1 MKDSTRFFDI
11 VISFLLL
18 ILLSPF
24 FIIIALLVKFSSS
37 GPVIFVQKR
46 VGRNNVD
53 FNMYKFRTMR
63 ANTAKLSSLTVGSR
77 DSRIT
82 GPGFYLRKFK
92 LDELPQLFNVLKG
105 DMSIVGPR
113 PELRKFVDMY
123 TPEQLFVLN
132 VRPGITDYASLAYK
146 NENELLAKVNDPEK
160 FYINEVMPAKI
171 ALNKHYISNKG
182 IKSYFFIIFRTV
194 FAVFN
199 PYVHK

>member
-1 MKDSTRFFDI
+1 M
-11 VISFLLL
+11 
-18 ILLSPF
+18 
-24 FIIIALLVKFSSS
+24 
-37 GPVIFVQKR
+37 R
-46 VGRNNVD
+46 VD
-53 FNMYKFRTMR
+53 
-63 ANTAKLSSLTVGSR
+63 TAKLSSLTVGSR

-92 LDELPQLFNVLKG
+92 LDELPQLLNVLKG

-123 TPEQLFVLN
+123 TPAQLFVLS

-146 NENELLAKVNDPEK
+146 NENELLAKASNPEQ
-160 FYINEVMPAKI
+160 FYIDEVMPAKI

-182 IKSYFFIIFRTV
+182 IKSYFLIIFRTV